1 MGSKRDA
8 NLDLLRALAIL
19 LVLVA
24 HVSEMWPNLLWR
36 VVRYTELGGYGVDLF
51 FVLSGWL
58 VGGLYWKEQARSGSV
73 DVKRFVLR
81 RILRTVPCYLV
92 ALALAWGAVRVAD
105 PQRAAFDWRYLF
117 FLQNYATTMPY
128 FVVSWSLCIEEHFY
142 LLMPIAML
150 LLCRWRPR
158 WVPKLWPLCLLP
170 ILLRAL
176 RYHRGIG
183 IFGPEW
189 TQTHLRYE
197 GLLLG
202 LLAAWVARNDK
213 IAWARLVGWS
223 KVLVVPLLIA
233 SAAAFRFSWHS
244 FYVVG
249 LTLFSFGF
257 CCLLAAMVGR
267 ETRPAAARNA
277 IRWVAVGSYSCY
289 LTHALMIHVSLRL
302 INRWSISSELGRL
315 AIFAVTILIG
325 ATAFYRVI
333 ERPLLAVRDA
343 LVPATGGQTS
353 AQAYAGRAAPEG

>member
-1 MGSKRDA
+1 MESKRDA
-8 NLDLLRALAIL
+8 NLDLLRAMAIL

-24 HVSEMWPNLLWR
+24 HVSEMWPDLLYRIVR
-36 VVRYTELGGYGVDLF
+36 VTELGGYGVDLF

-58 VGGLYWKEQARSGSV
+58 VGGLYWKEHARSGSV

-92 ALALAWGAVRVAD
+92 ALALAWAAVRVAD

-117 FLQNYATTMPY
+117 FLQNYASTMPY
-128 FVVSWSLCIEEHFY
+128 FLVSWSLCVEEHFY

-170 ILLRAL
+170 LLLRSF
-176 RYHRGIG
+176 RFHPGMG

-189 TQTHLRYE
+189 TETHLRYE

-202 LLAAWVARNDK
+202 LLGAWVARNDQA
-213 IAWARLVGWS
+213 AWHRVVRWS
-223 KVLVVPLLIA
+223 KVLVVPLLV
-233 SAAAFRFSWHS
+233 AAAAVFLAFWRY
-244 FYVVG
+244 FYTIG
-249 LTLFSFGF
+249 LTLFSAGF
-257 CCLLAAMVGR
+257 CCLLIAIVGR
-267 ETRPAAARNA
+267 EGRPGAARTV

-302 INRWSISSELGRL
+302 IDRLSIASELGRL

-343 LVPATGGQTS
+343 LVPAGGGRTSSQT
-353 AQAYAGRAAPEG
+353 YAPRAASEG